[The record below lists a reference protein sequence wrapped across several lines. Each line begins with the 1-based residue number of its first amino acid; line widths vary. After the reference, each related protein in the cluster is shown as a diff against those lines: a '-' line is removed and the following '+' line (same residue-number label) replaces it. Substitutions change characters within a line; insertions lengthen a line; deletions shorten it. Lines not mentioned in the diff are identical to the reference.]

1 MMGYSR
7 LFYSIIGVVHLW
19 DFSAESRINVALS
32 GTAFQSSTSDDG
44 DAERAI
50 DGNSD
55 PEWTHQSCTHTAE
68 EKPWWR
74 LQLPGVY
81 RVSEIEVT
89 NRNENRERLN
99 GVEILIGNSPVNN
112 GNDNPRCS
120 IIYDVPGTVTQTV
133 QCRGMEGRF
142 INFYLSCATAS
153 VLTLCEVKVYG

>member
-1 MMGYSR
+1 M
-7 LFYSIIGVVHLW
+7 
-19 DFSAESRINVALS
+19 ALS
-32 GTAFQSSTSDDG
+32 GTAFQSSTSNDG

-74 LQLPGVY
+74 LQLTGVF

-89 NRNENRERLN
+89 NSNVLRERLN

-112 GNDNPRCS
+112 GNDNPR
-120 IIYDVPGTVTQTV
+120 
-133 QCRGMEGRF
+133 
-142 INFYLSCATAS
+142 
-153 VLTLCEVKVYG
+153 